1 MYHPTTRVLTVLELL
16 QSRHRIT
23 GAELAE
29 RLDVDV
35 RTIRRYIVM
44 LEELGIPVMA
54 ERGRYG
60 AYRLM
65 PGFKLPPL
73 MFTEDEALALTL
85 GLLAA
90 RRMGLTM
97 AAPAVEGALAKV
109 ERVLPAALRG
119 RVQAVQSAL
128 TLDIAAPEA
137 APANDVVLAFSAAA
151 QASRRLRLRYQAAT
165 GRETSREI
173 DPYGLVYRTG
183 RWYAAGYCHL
193 RRGLRTFRLDRVVS
207 VEPGEETFDRPAGF
221 DTLEFVLNTI
231 ATMPWGAWTVHALLH
246 TSIEHARRRIT
257 PETGSLV
264 ETPEG
269 VELHCTVDELD
280 WIARF
285 LVGLGCPFTVL
296 QPPELRDTL
305 RALAADIVS
314 MADSSEA
321 APQSPPAVASAS
333 AATP

>member
-29 RLDVDV
+29 RLGVDV
-35 RTIRRYIVM
+35 RTIRRYVAM

-73 MFTEDEALALTL
+73 MFTEDEALSITL

-90 RRMGLTM
+90 RRMGLGI

-109 ERVLPAALRG
+109 ERVLPAALRD
-119 RVQAVQSAL
+119 RLQAVQSVL
-128 TLDIAAPEA
+128 TLDLAASETVPT
-137 APANDVVLAFSAAA
+137 NGVVLAFSTAA
-151 QASRRLRLRYQAAT
+151 QQSRRLLLRYRAAGGSET
-165 GRETSREI
+165 TREM

-183 RWYAAGYCHL
+183 RWYAVGYCHL
-193 RRGLRTFRLDRVVS
+193 RQGLRTFRLDRVIA
-207 VEPGEETFDRPAGF
+207 VEPTEQTFERPAGF
-221 DTLEFVLNTI
+221 DALASVLNTL
-231 ATMPWGAWTVHALLH
+231 ATMTWGVWTVRALLH
-246 TSIEHARRRIT
+246 TSIERARYKVP
-257 PETGSLV
+257 PETGTLA
-264 ETPEG
+264 ETPDG
-269 VELHCTVDELD
+269 IELRCTVEDLD
-280 WIARF
+280 WMARF

-296 QPPELRDTL
+296 DPPELRDAL
-305 RALAADIVS
+305 RTLAAEIVR
-314 MADSSEA
+314 MADGVEVAQA
-321 APQSPPAVASAS
+321 AH
-333 AATP
+333 T

>member
-29 RLDVDV
+29 RLSVDV
-35 RTIRRYIVM
+35 RTIRRYIAM

-90 RRMGLTM
+90 RHMGLAM

-109 ERVLPAALRG
+109 ERVLPTALRG
-119 RVQAVQSAL
+119 RLQAVQSAL
-128 TLDIAAPEA
+128 TLDLAAPEA
-137 APANDVVLAFSAAA
+137 RPANDVVLAFSTAA
-151 QASRRLRLRYQAAT
+151 QQSRRLRLRYRTAS
-165 GRETSREI
+165 GRETNREI

-193 RRGLRTFRLDRVVS
+193 RHSLRTFRLDRVVFA
-207 VEPGEETFDRPAGF
+207 VPGEETFDRPAGF
-221 DTLEFVLNTI
+221 DTLAFVLNTL
-231 ATMPWGAWTVHALLH
+231 ATMPWGAWSIHVLLH
-246 TSIEHARRRIT
+246 TSIEHARYKIP
-257 PETGSLV
+257 PETGALT
-264 ETPEG
+264 ETPQG
-269 VELHCTVDELD
+269 VELRCTVDELD
-280 WIARF
+280 WMAHF
-285 LVGLGCPFTVL
+285 LVGLGCPFTVF
-296 QPPELRDTL
+296 QPPELRGTL
-305 RALAADIVS
+305 RALAADIAR
-314 MADSSEA
+314 MADASEA
-321 APQSPPAVASAS
+321 ADAPLCMESAS
-333 AATP
+333 VATP